1 MYNYYNYSIS
11 TYILSFEENSIPAAK
26 VANILIITNLLK
38 IKSNKRLIYKHICF
52 AISIIDKSVILIV
65 IKIYG
70 IIFFSSKE
78 KHNISAIVDITLTYI
93 VVSIKI
99 FDCL

>member
-1 MYNYYNYSIS
+1 MLQSRIVS
-11 TYILSFEENSIPAAK
+11 TGCRVCVSVGESCIPAAK

-38 IKSNKRLIYKHICF
+38 IKFNKCLIYNHICF
-52 AISIIDKSVILIV
+52 AISIIDKSVILIA

-78 KHNISAIVDITLTYI
+78 RI
-93 VVSIKI
+93 
-99 FDCL
+99 

>member
-1 MYNYYNYSIS
+1 MYNYYNYSIF

-26 VANILIITNLLK
+26 VANILIITKLLK
-38 IKSNKRLIYKHICF
+38 IKSNKRIIYKHICF

-78 KHNISAIVDITLTYI
+78 KHK
-93 VVSIKI
+93 IKI
-99 FDCL
+99 YAI

>member
-78 KHNISAIVDITLTYI
+78 THTLQPAETMRDCNII
-93 VVSIKI
+93 
-99 FDCL
+99 

>member
-1 MYNYYNYSIS
+1 MLQSRIVS
-11 TYILSFEENSIPAAK
+11 AGCRVCVSFEENSIPAAK

-78 KHNISAIVDITLTYI
+78 RI
-93 VVSIKI
+93 
-99 FDCL
+99 